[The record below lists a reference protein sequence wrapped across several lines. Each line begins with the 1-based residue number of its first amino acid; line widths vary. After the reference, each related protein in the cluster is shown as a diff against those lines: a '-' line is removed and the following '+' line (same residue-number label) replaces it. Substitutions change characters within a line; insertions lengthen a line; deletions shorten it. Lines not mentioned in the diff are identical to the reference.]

1 MSERASLD
9 WIRAS
14 MFTFTP
20 TDSLRNQSC
29 LNARIDHALT
39 EAVPAPF
46 QKLQHAPGEECGSF
60 QPRPRFRQVHDRPI
74 GAPTGDAV
82 TIEGWKREPIRF
94 NRMVTERASDID
106 AFSAGSLRPDEEF
119 RLLTPPKLLAVHA
132 EARLKYTDTFNQGS
146 AHRKI
151 RPERLRIGGRHAS
164 QVGTYVIPSEHAID
178 QIQALALEPAWAPLL
193 PERNDPAA
201 GKARF
206 GKRLECFRVGLEP
219 VPLQQHV
226 LVRGDNP
233 PAPRHGK
240 PPVPRVG

>member
-29 LNARIDHALT
+29 LNARIDHALA

-106 AFSAGSLRPDEEF
+106 AFGAGRLRPDEEF

-151 RPERLRIGGRHAS
+151 RPERLRIGGRPS
-164 QVGTYVIPSEHAID
+164 SPVGTHFIPSPHPLGPIPTPPPGPTRPPLPHHA
-178 QIQALALEPAWAPLL
+178 
-193 PERNDPAA
+193 
-201 GKARF
+201 
-206 GKRLECFRVGLEP
+206 
-219 VPLQQHV
+219 
-226 LVRGDNP
+226 
-233 PAPRHGK
+233 
-240 PPVPRVG
+240 